1 MNTKTLTR
9 LKDEQFG
16 AVGTPLRDE
25 YEAEAQAFILGE
37 LIRAERQKANLTQEQ
52 LAERIGTKKSYISR
66 IENGK
71 GEVNWQTLVR
81 IAEKGLGKRV
91 AISFR

>member
-1 MNTKTLTR
+1 MNTKTLTE
-9 LKDEQFG
+9 LKDQHLG
-16 AVGTPLRDE
+16 PVGTPLRDE

-66 IENGK
+66 IENGR
-71 GEVNWQTLVR
+71 GEINWNTLVR

-91 AISFR
+91 SISFQ